1 MAALGSCARTGAGNR
16 PLTTTNQLTVINW
29 AEYIDPETIAKIQA
43 DTLLTID
50 YRDVYVDNVSG
61 VDNFINPV
69 LGGGLVPDYD
79 IITPTFWV
87 ADRMIEQGWAE
98 PLPLEAIPN
107 HVNID
112 PAYLIN
118 DWDRGSR
125 FQMPWQGGMTGIA
138 YDPELVD
145 GEITSINDLF
155 DTKLAG
161 RVGLVGE
168 MREAVGLAM
177 LSNGD
182 DPSRPTPRTAQ
193 AGLDKIRRLVE
204 QGHFAAIVFDDFV
217 DFLADGS
224 LAATMAWSGQ
234 AAALQLDR
242 PDLQF
247 VIPVEGAISWFD
259 TMIIPRQAPNYA
271 SAATWM
277 NWIYDPKNA
286 AEISAWN
293 LYVCPV
299 LGTQDVLRS
308 QGGDSAALAENPLV
322 FPDADTRNRLFNW
335 GTLDDETERSI
346 EAEFDSLFAFFE

>member
-1 MAALGSCARTGAGNR
+1 MTALGACGRAGTGNR
-16 PLTTTNQLTVINW
+16 PLVRTGLLNVINW
-29 AEYIDPETIAKIQA
+29 AEYIDPETIAKIQSE
-43 DTLLTID
+43 TGLSID
-50 YRDVYVDNVSG
+50 YREVYVDNVSG
-61 VDNFINPV
+61 VEQFIAPV
-69 LGGGLVPDYD
+69 LSGAAPNYD

-87 ADRMIEQGWAE
+87 ADQIIEQGKAE

-138 YDPELVD
+138 YNPALVD
-145 GEITSINDLF
+145 GEISSINDLF
-155 DTKLAG
+155 DPKLAG
-161 RVGLVGE
+161 KVGLIGE

-182 DPSRPTPRTAQ
+182 DPSRPSARTAR
-193 AGLDKIRRLVE
+193 AGLAKIRRYVE
-204 QGHFAAIVFDDFV
+204 QGHFTAIVFDDFV
-217 DFLADGS
+217 DFLTDGT

-234 AAALQLDR
+234 AAALQLEDER
-242 PDLQF
+242 FEF
-247 VIPVEGAISWFD
+247 VIPTEGAISWFD
-259 TMIIPRQAPNYA
+259 TMIMPLGAPNYA
-271 SAATWM
+271 SAAEWM
-277 NWIYDPKNA
+277 NWVYDPENA
-286 AEISAWN
+286 AEIAAWN

-308 QGGDSAALAENPLV
+308 RGGDSAALAENPLV

-335 GTLDDETERSI
+335 GTLDSETERSI
-346 EAEFDSLFAFFE
+346 ELEFDSLFDFFE